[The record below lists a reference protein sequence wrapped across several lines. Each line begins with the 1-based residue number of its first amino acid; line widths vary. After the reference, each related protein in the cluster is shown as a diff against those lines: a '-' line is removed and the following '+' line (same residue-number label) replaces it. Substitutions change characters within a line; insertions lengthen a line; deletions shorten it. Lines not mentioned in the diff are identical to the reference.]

1 MSRATLQAYA
11 CRVTTDLRALVV
23 DWGGVLTGNVDS
35 GIQKFLDRET
45 FDLSAYAEVMGRWF
59 GEIGY
64 VEARLN
70 PIHALERGEL
80 SGPDFERRLA
90 DEMSEITGIRYDPAG
105 LLQRMFE
112 HFGHAHEMYALVR
125 RAKEQG
131 IATGLLSNSWGN
143 DYPRDMWQDMFDVV
157 VISGEVGLRK
167 PEPAIFELTTQRLGL
182 QAEQCVF
189 VDDLK
194 HNVAAAT
201 ALGWVGVH
209 HVSYEQTAT
218 ELEAL
223 FGLQLA

>member
-1 MSRATLQAYA
+1 MTE
-11 CRVTTDLRALVV
+11 LRALVV
-23 DWGGVLTGNVDS
+23 DWGGVLTGSVDS
-35 GIQKFLDRET
+35 GVQKFLDRET
-45 FDLSAYAEVMGRWF
+45 FDLDAYGAVMGRWF
-59 GEIGY
+59 GEIGRI
-64 VEARLN
+64 EAHLN

-80 SGPDFERRLA
+80 SGPDFEQRLA
-90 DEMSEITGIRYDPAG
+90 AEMSEITGIQYDPTG

-125 RAKEQG
+125 RAKERG

-143 DYPRDMWQDMFDVV
+143 EYPREMWQDMFDVV

-167 PEPAIFELTTQRLGL
+167 PEPEIFELTSTRLGL
-182 QAEQCVF
+182 RPEQCVF

-194 HNVAAAT
+194 HNVAAAA

-209 HVSYEQTAT
+209 HVTYEQTAS

-223 FGLQLA
+223 FGVPLA

>member
-1 MSRATLQAYA
+1 MS
-11 CRVTTDLRALVV
+11 TDLRALVV
-23 DWGGVLTGNVDS
+23 DWGGVLTGSVDS

-45 FDLSAYAEVMGRWF
+45 FDLRAYAEVMGRWF
-59 GEIGY
+59 GDIGR

-80 SGPDFERRLA
+80 TAPDFEQRLA
-90 DEMSEITGIRYDPAG
+90 AEMSAITGITYDPTG
-105 LLQRMFE
+105 LIQRMFE

-167 PEPAIFELTTQRLGL
+167 PEPEIFQLTTQRLGL
-182 QAEQCVF
+182 LPEQCVF

-194 HNVAAAT
+194 HNVAAAA

-209 HVSYEQTAT
+209 HVSYEQTAA

-223 FGLQLA
+223 LGVQLA

>member
-1 MSRATLQAYA
+1 MTHE
-11 CRVTTDLRALVV
+11 LRALVV
-23 DWGGVLTGNVDS
+23 DWGGVLTGSVDS
-35 GIQKFLDRET
+35 GIQKFLDNET
-45 FDLSAYAEVMGRWF
+45 FDLRAYAEVMGRWF

-64 VEARLN
+64 IEARLN
-70 PIHALERGEL
+70 PIHALERGEM
-80 SGPDFERRLA
+80 SAPDFEQRLA
-90 DEMSEITGIRYDPAG
+90 KEMGEISGIHYDPSG
-105 LLQRMFE
+105 LIQRMFQ

-167 PEPAIFELTTQRLGL
+167 PEPEIFELTTKRLGL
-182 QAEQCVF
+182 QPQQCVF

-194 HNVAAAT
+194 HNVDASV

-209 HVSYEQTAT
+209 HVSYSQTAG

-223 FGLQLA
+223 FGLPLA

>member
-1 MSRATLQAYA
+1 MS
-11 CRVTTDLRALVV
+11 TDLRALVV
-23 DWGGVLTGNVDS
+23 DWGGVLTGSVDS

-45 FDLSAYAEVMGRWF
+45 FDLRAYAEVMGRWF
-59 GEIGY
+59 GDIGR

-80 SGPDFERRLA
+80 TAPDFEQRLA
-90 DEMSEITGIRYDPAG
+90 AEMSAITGITYDPTG
-105 LLQRMFE
+105 LIQRMFE

-167 PEPAIFELTTQRLGL
+167 PEPEIFQLTTQRLGL
-182 QAEQCVF
+182 LPEQCVF

-194 HNVAAAT
+194 HNVAAAA

-209 HVSYEQTAT
+209 HVSYEQTAA

-223 FGLQLA
+223 FGVQLA